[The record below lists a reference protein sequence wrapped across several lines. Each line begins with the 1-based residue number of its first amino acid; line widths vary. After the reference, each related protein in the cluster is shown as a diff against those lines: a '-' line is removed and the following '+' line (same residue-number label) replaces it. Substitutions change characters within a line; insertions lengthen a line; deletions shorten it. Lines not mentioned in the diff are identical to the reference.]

1 MLANIALHGMETDLQ
16 TLVRTNGWSHSRYGV
31 GVNVVRYADDFIVTC
46 QTKEQAEQLIPEIAH
61 WLQEHAGVQLNR
73 EKTHIT
79 HMADGFDFLGF
90 NLRKYHGKLLIKPAK
105 ASQQAFL
112 RKVKALLAANQAVST
127 QTLLQQLNPLLRGWT
142 HYYRTVVSKQVFAY
156 CDSRLYQML
165 WRWAKR
171 RHHAKGAHWV
181 KAKYFT
187 QRGQRR
193 WVFTDGRHDLFQMA
207 AVPIIRHVKVQGR
220 RSPYRAA
227 DVAYFERR
235 RQQLL
240 TKRWTG
246 LQQRV
251 AAKTDGRCALC
262 GRPIVEDPRSHGQS
276 DRESGIQ
283 FHQMIPSSLGGS
295 ATLANLFVTH
305 RWCQQQYYRRYGHHH
320 LPNDPSR
327 FLTPGEAIR
336 DGRVVRQGESSTTHH

>member
-1 MLANIALHGMETDLQ
+1 MLANIALHGLETDLRK
-16 TLVRTNGWSHSRYGV
+16 LVRTHGWSHSRYGV

-46 QTKEQAEQLIPEIAH
+46 PTKEQAEQLIPEITH

-79 HMADGFDFLGF
+79 HIADGFDFLGF
-90 NLRKYHGKLLIKPAK
+90 NLRKYQGKLLIKPAK

-112 RKVKALLAANQAVST
+112 QKVKALLDASQAVST
-127 QTLLQQLNPLLRGWT
+127 QTLLQQLNPLLRGWA
-142 HYYRTVVSKQVFAY
+142 HYYRTVVSTQVFAY
-156 CDSRLYQML
+156 CDYRLYQMR
-165 WRWAKR
+165 WHWAKR
-171 RHHAKGAHWV
+171 RHRAKRAHWV

-187 QRGQRR
+187 QRDQRR
-193 WVFTDGRHDLFQMA
+193 WVFTDGRQDLFPMA

-220 RSPYRAA
+220 RSPHRAA
-227 DVAYFERR
+227 DVAYFVRR

-240 TKRWTG
+240 ATRWTG

-262 GRPIVEDPRSHGQS
+262 SRPITEDPRSHGQS
-276 DRESGIQ
+276 DRESGIR
-283 FHQMIPSSLGGS
+283 FHPMIPSSLRGQ
-295 ATLANLFVTH
+295 ATLANLCVTH

-320 LPNDPSR
+320 LPDDPSR
-327 FLTPGEAIR
+327 FLAPDEAIR
-336 DGRVVRQGESSTTHH
+336 EGRVVRQEESSATHH